1 MLLNNCTATTST
13 KNISSNSLDNPFI
26 NKGFSLIYNDKFY
39 YDKVISKKI
48 DERSLIIFQ
57 KNLKKNTIVKITN
70 ILNNKSIIGTVG
82 SNADYP
88 LFNNAVLSLRIADE
102 IGLNENEPY
111 VEILEVL
118 EDAIFVAKRAKT
130 FEEEKKVADKAPV
143 NNINIS
149 DLNTKQT
156 NTKNELNKNF
166 SYEIKI
172 ADFYFNDTASLLINR
187 IVKETLIKDA
197 KIKKINEK
205 KYRVYAGPFNNINS
219 LQKSFNDISILE
231 FENIEIIKKMIK
243 LRLITLLLTLLL
255 TANANAAFDVK
266 ARTAIL
272 QDYLSGEILFEK
284 DADKSIYPASMTKIM
299 TAIIAFDLIRSGD
312 LNLDEKFLISENAW
326 RLSSAGYSS
335 MFIMVGDEV
344 SVENL
349 LRGIIVASGND
360 ACVSLAEGIAGT
372 EDEFAVMMTAK
383 AKEIGMDNTNFAN
396 SSGINNTENVSTVRD
411 IMIMSRYLIK
421 EFPEEY
427 KYFAEKEFTWD
438 RTGGDPITQG
448 NRNPLLYKSLG
459 ADGIKTGYLAVE
471 KYSLASSVERN
482 GRRLIAVGS
491 GFNTKNDRSRESAKL
506 LTWGLTNFDL
516 VEITRANTPIEDIGV
531 WLGKKDTVKTYIKN
545 DIYKTI
551 PKAKKRL
558 LKLSLNYNGPIQAP
572 IKKDDILGKL
582 KLTYNGDLI
591 EEYDLLAYEDV
602 KKLNVFSRLMKSI
615 NFLIWG
621 DV

>member
-1 MLLNNCTATTST
+1 
-13 KNISSNSLDNPFI
+13 
-26 NKGFSLIYNDKFY
+26 
-39 YDKVISKKI
+39 
-48 DERSLIIFQ
+48 
-57 KNLKKNTIVKITN
+57 
-70 ILNNKSIIGTVG
+70 
-82 SNADYP
+82 
-88 LFNNAVLSLRIADE
+88 
-102 IGLNENEPY
+102 
-111 VEILEVL
+111 
-118 EDAIFVAKRAKT
+118 
-130 FEEEKKVADKAPV
+130 
-143 NNINIS
+143 
-149 DLNTKQT
+149 
-156 NTKNELNKNF
+156 
-166 SYEIKI
+166 
-172 ADFYFNDTASLLINR
+172 
-187 IVKETLIKDA
+187 
-197 KIKKINEK
+197 
-205 KYRVYAGPFNNINS
+205 
-219 LQKSFNDISILE
+219 
-231 FENIEIIKKMIK
+231 MIK
-243 LRLITLLLTLLL
+243 LRLITILLTLLL
-255 TANANAAFDVK
+255 TANSNAAFDVK

-299 TAIIAFDLIRSGD
+299 TTIIAFDLIRSGD
-312 LNLDEKFLISENAW
+312 LNLDEKFLVSENAW

-349 LRGIIVASGND
+349 LKGIIIASGND
-360 ACVSLAEGIAGT
+360 ACVALAEGIAGT

-411 IMIMSRYLIK
+411 IMLMSRYLIK
-421 EFPEEY
+421 EFPAEY

-516 VEITRANTPIEDIGV
+516 VEITKANTPIEDIDV
-531 WLGKKDTVKTYIKN
+531 WLGKKDTVKTYIKF

-558 LKLSLNYNGPIQAP
+558 LMVSLNYNGPIQAP

-582 KLTYNGDLI
+582 KLSYDGELI
-591 EEYDLLAYEDV
+591 EVYDLLAYEDV
-602 KKLNVFSRLMKSI
+602 KKLNVISRLVKSI

>member
-1 MLLNNCTATTST
+1 
-13 KNISSNSLDNPFI
+13 
-26 NKGFSLIYNDKFY
+26 
-39 YDKVISKKI
+39 
-48 DERSLIIFQ
+48 
-57 KNLKKNTIVKITN
+57 
-70 ILNNKSIIGTVG
+70 
-82 SNADYP
+82 
-88 LFNNAVLSLRIADE
+88 
-102 IGLNENEPY
+102 
-111 VEILEVL
+111 
-118 EDAIFVAKRAKT
+118 
-130 FEEEKKVADKAPV
+130 
-143 NNINIS
+143 
-149 DLNTKQT
+149 
-156 NTKNELNKNF
+156 
-166 SYEIKI
+166 
-172 ADFYFNDTASLLINR
+172 
-187 IVKETLIKDA
+187 
-197 KIKKINEK
+197 
-205 KYRVYAGPFNNINS
+205 
-219 LQKSFNDISILE
+219 
-231 FENIEIIKKMIK
+231 MIK
-243 LRLITLLLTLLL
+243 LRLITILLTLLL
-255 TANANAAFDVK
+255 TTIANAAFDVK

-312 LNLDEKFLISENAW
+312 LSLDEKFLVSENAW

-349 LRGIIVASGND
+349 LKGIIIASGND
-360 ACVSLAEGIAGT
+360 ACIALAEGIAGT

-383 AKEIGMDNTNFAN
+383 AKEIGMSNTNFAN
-396 SSGINNTENVSTVRD
+396 SSGINHTENISTVRD
-411 IMIMSRYLIK
+411 IMLMSRYLIK

-448 NRNPLLYKSLG
+448 NRNPLLYKSLA

-491 GFNTKNDRSRESAKL
+491 GFNTKNERSRESAKL

-516 VEITRANTPIEDIGV
+516 VEITKANTPIEDIDV

-602 KKLNVFSRLMKSI
+602 KKLNVFSRLIKSI

>member
-1 MLLNNCTATTST
+1 
-13 KNISSNSLDNPFI
+13 
-26 NKGFSLIYNDKFY
+26 
-39 YDKVISKKI
+39 
-48 DERSLIIFQ
+48 
-57 KNLKKNTIVKITN
+57 
-70 ILNNKSIIGTVG
+70 
-82 SNADYP
+82 
-88 LFNNAVLSLRIADE
+88 
-102 IGLNENEPY
+102 
-111 VEILEVL
+111 
-118 EDAIFVAKRAKT
+118 
-130 FEEEKKVADKAPV
+130 
-143 NNINIS
+143 
-149 DLNTKQT
+149 
-156 NTKNELNKNF
+156 
-166 SYEIKI
+166 
-172 ADFYFNDTASLLINR
+172 
-187 IVKETLIKDA
+187 
-197 KIKKINEK
+197 
-205 KYRVYAGPFNNINS
+205 
-219 LQKSFNDISILE
+219 
-231 FENIEIIKKMIK
+231 MIK
-243 LRLITLLLTLLL
+243 LKLITILLTLLL
-255 TANANAAFDVK
+255 SVNSSSAFDVK

-299 TAIIAFDLIRSGD
+299 TTIIAFDLIRSGD
-312 LNLDEKFLISENAW
+312 LNLDEKFLVSENAW

-349 LRGIIVASGND
+349 LKGIIIASGND
-360 ACVSLAEGIAGT
+360 ACVALAEGVAGT
-372 EDEFAVMMTAK
+372 EDEFAAMMTAK
-383 AKEIGMDNTNFAN
+383 AKEIGMNNTNFAN
-396 SSGINNTENVSTVRD
+396 SSGINNTKNVSTVRD
-411 IMIMSRYLIK
+411 IMLMSKYLIK

-427 KYFAEKEFTWD
+427 KYFAEKEFTWE

-491 GFNTKNDRSRESAKL
+491 GFNTKNERSRESAKL

-516 VEITRANTPIEDIGV
+516 VEITKANTPIDNLDV

-558 LKLSLNYNGPIQAP
+558 LKVSLIYNGPIQAP

-582 KLTYNGDLI
+582 KLTFDGELI
-591 EEYDLLAYEDV
+591 EQYDLLAYEDV